1 MQHPNSHQRTRQVQH
16 CVHEGVQFA
25 RIISRDNDQ
34 LTTCTMQQNIAES
47 GVPTIPNAVRYGLY
61 PTLVVTII
69 SLYVLSKANDWP
81 LAKVFLWMSL
91 ERFGLLLALEFAF
104 PARTR
109 WRMTWR
115 SFVRDLKYMA
125 LNGGAAALLKIGVV
139 AVAIDASQFNLGLLT
154 GMSVWIEVLAILLTF
169 EFFQYWLHRISHEGK
184 GLIGG
189 WLWRVHAA
197 HHLPNEVYLLMHAVG
212 HPLNVLFIAIVQLPL
227 VLLGAS
233 GDAMFLF
240 GAVMGLQGLISH
252 FNVDVRAGIFNY
264 VVVGTELHRYHH
276 SDNLSEAKNFGAIT
290 PIWDIVFGT
299 FVYRPGILP
308 RHLGVVNAHTYPHSA
323 AVAKT
328 LALPFRRSYRSD
340 VGETNGGSGVS

>member
-1 MQHPNSHQRTRQVQH
+1 MR
-16 CVHEGVQFA
+16 
-25 RIISRDNDQ
+25 
-34 LTTCTMQQNIAES
+34 QNIAETATS
-47 GVPTIPNAVRYGLY
+47 TIPNAIRYGLY
-61 PTLVVTII
+61 PTLIVVIV
-69 SLYVLSKANDWP
+69 SLYLLSKANDLP
-81 LAKVFLWMSL
+81 LSKVFLWMSL
-91 ERFGLLLALEFAF
+91 GRFVLLLALEFAF
-104 PARTR
+104 PARPC

-115 SFVRDLKYMA
+115 SFARDLKYIA
-125 LNGGAAALLKIGVV
+125 LNGGTAVLLKVGVV
-139 AVAIDASQFNLGLLT
+139 AIAIDASQFNLGLLS
-154 GMSVWIEVLAILLTF
+154 GISVWIEVLAILLIF
-169 EFFQYWLHRISHEGK
+169 EFFQYWLHRISHKGK

-212 HPLNVLFIAIVQLPL
+212 HPFNVLFIAIVQLPL

-233 GDAMFLF
+233 SDAMFLF

-252 FNVDVRAGIFNY
+252 FNVDIRAGIFNY

-290 PIWDIVFGT
+290 PVWDIVFGT

-308 RHLGVVNAHTYPHSA
+308 QQLGVVNAHTYPHSS

-328 LALPFRRSYRSD
+328 LALPFRCSSRGD
-340 VGETNGGSGVS
+340 VGETNGGSGLS